1 MEKLKLLLKE
11 RGLEIK
17 DDQLKTKVTE
27 FGYDPNKLT
36 DDNAKLVADELT
48 KQQGAIAA
56 PPKAPKPNGNGKP
69 PHTGTNVEGLQ
80 RSMMESWGKQEANLT
95 AFTGRL
101 EQRKQTVIVNWVET
115 NYQIINSTS
124 QDAVDALARK
134 LQEVESDPETF
145 LGLADRIPEQF
156 SVVG

>member
-17 DDQLKTKVTE
+17 DDQLKAKVSE
-27 FGYDPNKLT
+27 FGYDPNKLS

-48 KQQGAIAA
+48 KKSAAIATNPA
-56 PPKAPKPNGNGKP
+56 KPTNGNGKP
-69 PHTGTNVEGLQ
+69 PQAGTNVEGLQ
-80 RSMMESWGKQEANLT
+80 RSMMEAWTKQETNLK

-101 EQRKQTVIVNWVET
+101 ETRKQTAITNWVEE

-134 LQEVESDPETF
+134 LQEVESDQDNF
-145 LGLADRIPEQF
+145 LGLANRIPEQF
-156 SVVG
+156 SVVS

>member
-1 MEKLKLLLKE
+1 MDKLKALLKE

-17 DDQLKTKVTE
+17 DDQLKRQVTE
-27 FGYDPNKLT
+27 FGYDPDKLT
-36 DDNAKLVADELT
+36 AEQAALVADELT
-48 KQQGAIAA
+48 KQQGAIAT
-56 PPKAPKPNGNGKP
+56 KPAKPTNGNGKP

-101 EQRKQTVIVNWVET
+101 EQRKQTVIGNWVET

-156 SVVG
+156 SVVSQ